1 MAQSAG
7 RLYWNSGSLGQT
19 IELITTEDAT
29 IDSQHFDRRIARLTM
44 CYSSEASQIDE
55 AQRLVDRVQDELRKG
70 GYECVYA
77 RVHLGDTR
85 MIHALE
91 RAKFNLMD
99 ILQTLRLDLKG
110 PELKISSSSI
120 RSFVPSDAPRI
131 MQIARDTFTP
141 SRFFA
146 DTHFSTEAAR
156 EYYAKWTRNCCSG
169 LANDVLVTGVGTDIS
184 GYITVRIIDQ
194 PTNIFHPHVGA
205 IDLVRVHPSVQ
216 GRGIGTELTKAAV
229 QWFSKNGVRTVLIG
243 TEVNN
248 FAALNCYLNVGFK
261 VHSSKATFH
270 RWL

>member
-70 GYECVYA
+70 GYECVYV

-156 EYYAKWTRNCCSG
+156 EYYAKWT
-169 LANDVLVTGVGTDIS
+169 
-184 GYITVRIIDQ
+184 
-194 PTNIFHPHVGA
+194 
-205 IDLVRVHPSVQ
+205 VQ
-216 GRGIGTELTKAAV
+216 LLQR
-229 QWFSKNGVRTVLIG
+229 
-243 TEVNN
+243 
-248 FAALNCYLNVGFK
+248 
-261 VHSSKATFH
+261 SSKRRACDWCRDGHLRLHYRSDNRSTNEHFSSSC
-270 RWL
+270 RCDRSR